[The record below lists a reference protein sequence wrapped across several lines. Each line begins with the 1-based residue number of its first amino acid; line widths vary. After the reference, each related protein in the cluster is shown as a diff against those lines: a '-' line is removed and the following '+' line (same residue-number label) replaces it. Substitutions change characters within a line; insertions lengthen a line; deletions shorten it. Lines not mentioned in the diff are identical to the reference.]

1 MALLFLMVVVMMM
14 LVTVLT
20 MVFVVCVALTVLVC
34 MMMFIHIWCVFLM
47 QRYGMVSA
55 TGLQMSQVLW
65 HSNKI
70 AIFVIL

>member
-1 MALLFLMVVVMMM
+1 MIM

-20 MVFVVCVALTVLVC
+20 MVFVVPVALTVLVC

-47 QRYGMVSA
+47 QRYRKDSA